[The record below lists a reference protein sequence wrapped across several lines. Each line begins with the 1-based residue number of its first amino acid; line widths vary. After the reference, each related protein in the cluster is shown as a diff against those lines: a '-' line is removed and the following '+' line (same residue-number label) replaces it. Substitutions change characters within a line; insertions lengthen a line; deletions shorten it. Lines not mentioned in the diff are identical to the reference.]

1 MLVVLLISH
10 ICTDLFCIDKVEF
23 WTNVAVC
30 CGSIRRIPVTEA
42 NLDGP
47 SRNAAAQ
54 YDLKTKEASEVL
66 QTVRKVASTERE

>member
-10 ICTDLFCIDKVEF
+10 ICTDLFCIDK
-23 WTNVAVC
+23 NVAVC

-66 QTVRKVASTERE
+66 QTVRKAASTERE